1 LFKAL
6 QTLLILGCLLISA
19 LSHAGTLSYR
29 GGEIEY
35 QSGYMDPETFNGE
48 IRGVTFLLN
57 TGETA
62 FADYMKIRT
71 TPLDN
76 PDRLRV
82 DTFRMSNFTFES
94 TDGILAFSSVDL
106 SGLELR
112 GSSPDIGDLFS
123 GDYIEDDIL
132 LIGDAELQGLY
143 MDLPEEGVV
152 SLNSLKLSTRQ
163 IEINVLETL
172 PMQEGTIILD
182 QLVLSPASA
191 SSDFAEELAELGLD
205 QLVINARFDTNID
218 EKVDRVDT
226 AMEGDITIN
235 GLGQIRLLLD
245 IGFLNSTLQMLD
257 AVLRSRELASNEQL
271 GTLILSGGLFNKA
284 EITLVDRGI
293 LPLAFSSYRNETG
306 TGRDQV
312 VAEIMDMLAMST
324 GLFAPRSYTLFA
336 PEIKRFLLTG
346 GSLRFLMRP
355 SGPTP
360 FSSFLGFAAAPDT
373 AISLLGADIQH
384 YP

>member
-1 LFKAL
+1 MFKAL

-94 TDGILAFSSVDL
+94 ADGILAFSSVDL

-132 LIGDAELQGLY
+132 FIGDAELQGLY

-163 IEINVLETL
+163 IEINILETL
-172 PMQEGTIILD
+172 PM
-182 QLVLSPASA
+182 
-191 SSDFAEELAELGLD
+191 
-205 QLVINARFDTNID
+205 
-218 EKVDRVDT
+218 
-226 AMEGDITIN
+226 
-235 GLGQIRLLLD
+235 
-245 IGFLNSTLQMLD
+245 
-257 AVLRSRELASNEQL
+257 
-271 GTLILSGGLFNKA
+271 
-284 EITLVDRGI
+284 
-293 LPLAFSSYRNETG
+293 
-306 TGRDQV
+306 
-312 VAEIMDMLAMST
+312 
-324 GLFAPRSYTLFA
+324 
-336 PEIKRFLLTG
+336 
-346 GSLRFLMRP
+346 
-355 SGPTP
+355 
-360 FSSFLGFAAAPDT
+360 
-373 AISLLGADIQH
+373 
-384 YP
+384 